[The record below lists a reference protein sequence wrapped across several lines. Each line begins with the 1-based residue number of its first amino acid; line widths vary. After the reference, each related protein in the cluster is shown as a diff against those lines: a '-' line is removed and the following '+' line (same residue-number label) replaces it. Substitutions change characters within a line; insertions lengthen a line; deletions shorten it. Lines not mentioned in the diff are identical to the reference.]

1 MATAFDSTRSDLSSG
16 MKLAALSDALVRLHK
31 DICGRGP
38 ENARSV
44 ASGNAVV
51 CLMFEGLT
59 HGEQTLLDRNKP
71 DEATKVRAAFH
82 QAMKN
87 EARAMAEEQLD
98 RRVTAM
104 TMAADP
110 ANGLETV
117 VFLLDS
123 PPDL

>member
-1 MATAFDSTRSDLSSG
+1 MATAFDSTRSDLSCG

-38 ENARSV
+38 NNARCV

-51 CLMFEGLT
+51 CLMSDGLT
-59 HGEQTLLDRNKP
+59 HGEQTLLDRGKS
-71 DEATKVRAAFH
+71 EAATKVREAFH
-82 QAMKN
+82 QAMKS
-87 EARAMAEEQLD
+87 EARAIAEEQLG

>member
-1 MATAFDSTRSDLSSG
+1 MATAFDSTRSDASG
-16 MKLAALSDALVRLHK
+16 AMKLAALSDALVRLHK
-31 DICGRGP
+31 EICGRGP
-38 ENARSV
+38 NNARCM

-51 CLMFEGLT
+51 CLMFDGLT
-59 HGEQTLLDRNKP
+59 HAEQTLLDRGDSDGAKTVR
-71 DEATKVRAAFH
+71 EALH
-82 QAMKN
+82 QVMKRD
-87 EARAMAEEQLD
+87 ARAIAEEQLA

-104 TMAADP
+104 TIAADP